1 MIKGKD
7 GVKSEA
13 NVFLDS
19 GAQISMI
26 RNALAE
32 TLALESRPISIVI
45 TKVGGELITK
55 LYKVPVYNTDEHRIQ
70 VIQAVGIAQISEGSP
85 NGNLNEI
92 SRIFNIPG
100 KKLRRNPGPVDLLV
114 GINYPQFHAGETKIM
129 EKLAVRRSPLGWV
142 VFGAGT
148 EGITIRNK
156 HVLHVRL
163 TSSIDLTDFWE
174 TESMGVASSS
184 CKCLQVKM
192 SVGEQR
198 ELKLIEESCKLFNKQ
213 WTVSYP
219 WKRDPA
225 QLPDNQVQVQRKLE
239 ITEARLIKQ
248 PEIGKAYDDQMKD
261 MEDRGFSRKLS
272 DKEVA
277 EWKGPVH
284 YFSHHAVVRPEKKY
298 TPVRIVFN
306 SSATFK
312 GHCLNDFWYKGPD
325 ILNSLLAVILRFRE
339 NAVAVCADIEKMYH
353 MVAIPQI
360 DLHVHRFLWR
370 NLETERKPD
379 TYVKTVLTF
388 GDRPSPTM
396 AIVALNKTAELMEE
410 SKPKAANS
418 IKNHTYMDDICDSEK
433 SVEEAK
439 ELTADID

>member
-1 MIKGKD
+1 
-7 GVKSEA
+7 
-13 NVFLDS
+13 
-19 GAQISMI
+19 
-26 RNALAE
+26 
-32 TLALESRPISIVI
+32 
-45 TKVGGELITK
+45 
-55 LYKVPVYNTDEHRIQ
+55 
-70 VIQAVGIAQISEGSP
+70 
-85 NGNLNEI
+85 
-92 SRIFNIPG
+92 
-100 KKLRRNPGPVDLLV
+100 
-114 GINYPQFHAGETKIM
+114 
-129 EKLAVRRSPLGWV
+129 
-142 VFGAGT
+142 
-148 EGITIRNK
+148 
-156 HVLHVRL
+156 
-163 TSSIDLTDFWE
+163 
-174 TESMGVASSS
+174 
-184 CKCLQVKM
+184 M

-198 ELKLIEESCKLFNKQ
+198 ELKLIEESCKLVNKQ
-213 WTVSYP
+213 WTASYP

-272 DKEVA
+272 DKEVP

-284 YFSHHAVVRPEKKY
+284 YVSHHAVVRPEKKS

-325 ILNSLLAVILRFRE
+325 LLNSLFGVILRFRE

-360 DLHVHRFLWR
+360 DQHVHRFLWR

-396 AIVALNKTAELMEE
+396 AIIALNKTAELMEE

-418 IKNHTYMDDICDSEK
+418 IKKQY
-433 SVEEAK
+433 
-439 ELTADID
+439 LYG